1 MAVTDRKLADDRSR
15 KDTPNDGKGERAA
28 VAHLGESVGLS
39 DADLIEMYRLV
50 ALTRALDE
58 RMWVLNRAGRIPFVI
73 SGQGH
78 EGAQVGI
85 AWPLRK
91 GHDWIAPFY
100 RSIATCLTFG
110 MSPRD
115 IMTAQYATAN
125 DPSSG
130 GRQMPGHYGSHEHNL
145 VSVSS
150 PVATQLLHAVGIA
163 LAAKIRKTDQVA
175 MTTMGEG
182 SSNQGDV
189 HEGLNFAAIHK
200 LPFVFVVENNGYA
213 ISVPAAKEV
222 SVEDVADR
230 ASGYGIPGVVVD
242 GADVLACYRA
252 AKVAVDRARSGGG
265 PTLIEA
271 KVTRL
276 TAHSSDDQQTKYRSE
291 EELAAERSR
300 DPLPRFRA
308 QLREAGILTD
318 EVEKRLTA
326 DITAAV
332 DDATSYAESQPD
344 PDPSTAM
351 RWVFAEEW
359 PSEAPPAWGF
369 GPAGGHGD
377 KH

>member
-1 MAVTDRKLADDRSR
+1 MAVA
-15 KDTPNDGKGERAA
+15 KGSDS
-28 VAHLGESVGLS
+28 HLGASVGLS
-39 DADLIEMYRLV
+39 DADLIEMYRYV
-50 ALTRALDE
+50 ALARAVDE
-58 RMWVLNRAGRIPFVI
+58 RMWILNRAGRIPFVI

-85 AWPLRK
+85 AWAFER

-110 MSPRD
+110 MSARD

-163 LAAKIRKTDQVA
+163 LAAKIRKTGQVA
-175 MTTMGEG
+175 MTSMGEG

-213 ISVPAAKEV
+213 ISVPAAMEV

-242 GADVLACYRA
+242 GADVLACYA
-252 AKVAVDRARSGGG
+252 AARDAVARARAGDG
-265 PTLIEA
+265 PSLIEA

-276 TAHSSDDQQTKYRSE
+276 TGHSSDDQQTKYRTDGG
-291 EELAAERSR
+291 SR
-300 DPLPRFRA
+300 RRASGHDALPRFRA
-308 QLREAGILTD
+308 QLRDAGVLTD
-318 EVEKRLTA
+318 EIEARLTA
-326 DITAAV
+326 EISAAV
-332 DDATSYAESQPD
+332 EDATDYAEAQPD
-344 PDPSTAM
+344 PDPATAM
-351 RWVFAEEW
+351 RYVYH
-359 PSEAPPAWGF
+359 EA
-369 GPAGGHGD
+369 
-377 KH
+377 

>member
-1 MAVTDRKLADDRSR
+1 MAVSDRNVS
-15 KDTPNDGKGERAA
+15 
-28 VAHLGESVGLS
+28 HLGASVGLS
-39 DADLIEMYRLV
+39 DEDLLEMYRLV

-78 EGAQVGI
+78 EGAQVAI
-85 AWPLRK
+85 TWPLRK
-91 GHDWIAPFY
+91 QHDWIAPFY

-115 IMTAQYATAN
+115 IMTAQYATAS

-130 GRQMPGHYGSHEHNL
+130 GRQMPGHYGSHEFNL

-163 LAAKIRKTDQVA
+163 LAAKVRKTDQVA
-175 MTTMGEG
+175 MTFMGEG

-222 SVEDVADR
+222 SVEDVAMR

-242 GADVLACYRA
+242 GSDVLACYA
-252 AKVAVDRARSGGG
+252 AAREAVDRARSGGG

-276 TAHSSDDQQTKYRSE
+276 TGHSSDDQQTKYRSE
-291 EELAAERSR
+291 EELAAERQR

-308 QLREAGILTD
+308 QLQEAGILTD
-318 EVEKRLTA
+318 GVLSRLVTE
-326 DITAAV
+326 ITVAV
-332 DDATSYAESQPD
+332 DDATEYAESQPD

-351 RWVFAEEW
+351 RWVYAEDW
-359 PSEAPPAWGF
+359 PSETPPPWGF
-369 GPAGGHGD
+369 GTAGGHAEE
-377 KH
+377 H

>member
-1 MAVTDRKLADDRSR
+1 MAVTNRPTSQ
-15 KDTPNDGKGERAA
+15 
-28 VAHLGESVGLS
+28 LGGPYGLS
-39 DADLIEMYRLV
+39 DDDLIEMYRLV
-50 ALTRALDE
+50 ALARAVDE
-58 RMWVLNRAGRIPFVI
+58 RMWILNRAGRIPFVI

-85 AWPLRK
+85 TWPLQK

-115 IMTAQYATAN
+115 IMTAQYATAG

-130 GRQMPGHYGSHEHNL
+130 GRQMPGHYGSHEHNI

-163 LAAKIRKTDQVA
+163 LAAKIRKTGQVA

-189 HEGLNFAAIHK
+189 HEGLNFAAIHE

-213 ISVPAAKEV
+213 ISVPAAMEV

-242 GADVLACYRA
+242 GTDVLACYA
-252 AKVAVDRARSGGG
+252 ASRDAVARARAGQG
-265 PTLIEA
+265 PSLIEA
-271 KVTRL
+271 KVIRL
-276 TAHSSDDQQTKYRSE
+276 TGHSSDDQQTKYRSA
-291 EELAAERSR
+291 EELEAEKGH
-300 DPLPRFRA
+300 DALPRFRD
-308 QLREAGILTD
+308 QLRGAGVLTD
-318 EVEKRLTA
+318 EVEARLA
-326 DITAAV
+326 DEIKVAV
-332 DDATSYAESQPD
+332 DDATDYAEAQPD
-344 PDPSTAM
+344 PDPGTAM
-351 RWVFAEEW
+351 RYVYADE
-359 PSEAPPAWGF
+359 PDAGGAAAANGPGEAPG
-369 GPAGGHGD
+369 
-377 KH
+377 

>member
-1 MAVTDRKLADDRSR
+1 
-15 KDTPNDGKGERAA
+15 
-28 VAHLGESVGLS
+28 
-39 DADLIEMYRLV
+39 
-50 ALTRALDE
+50 
-58 RMWVLNRAGRIPFVI
+58 VI

-130 GRQMPGHYGSHEHNL
+130 GRQMPGHYGSREHNL

-163 LAAKIRKTDQVA
+163 LAAKIRKTGQVA
-175 MTTMGEG
+175 LTTMGEG

-213 ISVPAAKEV
+213 ISVPASKEV

-242 GADVLACYRA
+242 GADVLACYKA
-252 AKVAVDRARSGGG
+252 SKEAVDRARNGDG

-291 EELAAERSR
+291 EELVAERSR

-318 EVEKRLTA
+318 EIEKQLTT

-351 RWVFAEEW
+351 RWVFAEAW
-359 PSEAPPAWGF
+359 PSETPPPWGF
-369 GPAGGHGD
+369 GTAGGHGD
-377 KH
+377 RH